1 LKVLLG
7 RVGYVC
13 VGTTDP
19 VEAIG
24 KALNEQFDLM
34 ILDYLMQPLHGDEV
48 VEEIRKFNGEL
59 YILLLTGHKDLAPPM
74 ETIKRL
80 EIQGYCEKSDR
91 FDQLLLLVESGIK
104 SIEQMRTIK
113 KFQEGLNR
121 ILQAVPK
128 IYQLQP
134 ISSILEEILLQIMPL
149 VNSEDAFILVDDI
162 TRENESNQSIYRG
175 IGKYHTDVGDFI
187 ELLDPSMIESIGN
200 ARMSKRTVDIGRG
213 VIFPLV
219 NEFHKSMGVIYVE
232 GSDIESG
239 QKLLEIYAGQ
249 AASSINNAFLHSLV
263 NIKNDELN
271 RTYDQLRE
279 RYMDT
284 IEALRMVVDAK
295 DVYTRGH
302 SDRVSYYAVK
312 IGEMLGLSKEEL
324 EILRI
329 SGIFHDVGK
338 ISTANDILLK
348 REALS
353 AVEFE
358 EIKKHPIKGAMI
370 LSAVSMFKE
379 VVPVVKCH
387 HERIDGMGYPEGL
400 RGNEIPLLARIIAA
414 ADAFDAMMSDRTYR
428 SKLNFSEAKSQL
440 IQGAGTQFDA
450 EIVNTFLKVLD
461 NYDEICKEV
470 AATFE

>member
-1 LKVLLG
+1 
-7 RVGYVC
+7 
-13 VGTTDP
+13 
-19 VEAIG
+19 
-24 KALNEQFDLM
+24 M
-34 ILDYLMQPLHGDEV
+34 
-48 VEEIRKFNGEL
+48 
-59 YILLLTGHKDLAPPM
+59 
-74 ETIKRL
+74 
-80 EIQGYCEKSDR
+80 
-91 FDQLLLLVESGIK
+91 
-104 SIEQMRTIK
+104 
-113 KFQEGLNR
+113 
-121 ILQAVPK
+121 
-128 IYQLQP
+128 
-134 ISSILEEILLQIMPL
+134 
-149 VNSEDAFILVDDI
+149 
-162 TRENESNQSIYRG
+162 
-175 IGKYHTDVGDFI
+175 
-187 ELLDPSMIESIGN
+187 
-200 ARMSKRTVDIGRG
+200 
-213 VIFPLV
+213 
-219 NEFHKSMGVIYVE
+219 IYVE

-387 HERIDGMGYPEGL
+387 HERIDGTGYPEGL
-400 RGNEIPLLARIIAA
+400 KGNEIPLLARIIAA